1 MKEKNPTNGKKKQGF
16 LTILKKNWSGW
27 MLLLPAALVLYFF
40 VIRTTFLGAYWSLFN
55 MKGFKV
61 TDFIGLENYR
71 RVITDMSFMKNLWNT
86 VQYVLWSIVF
96 GYPLPIIL
104 AVLLNEA
111 VHLRNTFRFIIY
123 FPGVLPSVA
132 VSLLW
137 FFVLSPTQGGL
148 FNQILSIFG
157 VAPYGWLQDANWT
170 IFYIILSMTW
180 SGCGG
185 TAIYY
190 FAALQG
196 VSRELYEAA
205 IMDGAGFFKRFWV
218 VTMPHIYSI
227 SLLFLVRQIIGVF
240 SVMDQVM
247 QMTDGG
253 PNGASMTLG
262 LQIYRYA
269 FVDYRPQFAMALGM
283 VMFFLMIG
291 FTIFYFY
298 MDKKLAE

>member
-1 MKEKNPTNGKKKQGF
+1 MNKKNPAAKKKGGF
-16 LTILKKNWSGW
+16 LNILKKNWSGW
-27 MLLLPAALVLYFF
+27 LLLLPAALVLYFF
-40 VIRTTFLGAYWSLFN
+40 VIRPTFLGAYWSLFN

-61 TDFIGLENYR
+61 TNFVGLDNYK
-71 RVITDMSFMKNLWNT
+71 RVITDMAFMKNLWNT
-86 VQYVLWSIVF
+86 CQYVLWSIVL

-111 VHLRNTFRFIIY
+111 VHLRKTFRFLIY
-123 FPGVLPSVA
+123 FPGILPGVA

-137 FFVLSPTQGGL
+137 FFVLSPDQGGL
-148 FNQILSIFG
+148 FNQILANFG
-157 VAPYGWLQDANWT
+157 MEPYGWLQDGNWT

-205 IMDGAGFFKRFWV
+205 IMDGAGFMRRFWV
-218 VTMPHIYSI
+218 VTLPCIYNI

-298 MDKKLAE
+298 MDKKLSE

>member
-27 MLLLPAALVLYFF
+27 MLLIPAALVLYFF

>member
-1 MKEKNPTNGKKKQGF
+1 MKEKNPTNGKRKQGF

-27 MLLLPAALVLYFF
+27 MLLIPAALVLYFF

>member
-1 MKEKNPTNGKKKQGF
+1 MKRKKTGF
-16 LTILKKNWSGW
+16 LSILKKNWSGW
-27 MLLLPAALVLYFF
+27 LLVLPAALVLYFF
-40 VIRTTFLGAYWSLFN
+40 VIRPTFLGAYWSLFD
-55 MKGFKV
+55 MKGFKI
-61 TDFIGLENYR
+61 TKFIGLDNYK
-71 RVITDMSFMKNLWNT
+71 RVISDMSFLRNLWNT
-86 VQYVLWSIVF
+86 VKYVFWSIVL
-96 GYPLPIIL
+96 GYPIPIIL

-111 VHLRNTFRFIIY
+111 LHLRNTFRFIIY
-123 FPGVLPSVA
+123 FPGILPGVA

-137 FFVLSPTQGGL
+137 YFVLNPSQGGL
-148 FNQILSIFG
+148 FNQILGMFG
-157 VAPYGWLQDANWT
+157 MEPYGWLQDANWT

-196 VSRELYEAA
+196 VNRELYEAA
-205 IMDGAGFFKRFWV
+205 MMDGAGFVKRFFV
-218 VTMPHIYSI
+218 VTLPHIYSI

-240 SVMDQVM
+240 SVTDQVM

-253 PNGASMTLG
+253 PNGASMSLG

>member
-1 MKEKNPTNGKKKQGF
+1 MKAKNPTNGKKKQGF

-27 MLLLPAALVLYFF
+27 MLLLPAALILYFF
-40 VIRTTFLGAYWSLFN
+40 VIRTTFLGAYWSFFN

-61 TDFIGLENYR
+61 TDFVGLENYR
-71 RVITDMSFMKNLWNT
+71 RVITDMSFLKNLWNT
-86 VQYVLWSIVF
+86 VQYVLWSIVL

-111 VHLRNTFRFIIY
+111 VHLRKTFRFIIY
-123 FPGVLPSVA
+123 FPGVLPGVA

-157 VAPYGWLQDANWT
+157 IAPYGWLQDANWT

-218 VTMPHIYSI
+218 VTLPHIYNI

-269 FVDYRPQFAMALGM
+269 FVDYRPQFAMALG
-283 VMFFLMIG
+283 VIMFFLMIG

>member
-1 MKEKNPTNGKKKQGF
+1 MKEKNPTIGKKKKGF
-16 LTILKKNWSGW
+16 LDILKKNWSGW
-27 MLLLPAALVLYFF
+27 LLLLPAALVLYFF
-40 VIRTTFLGAYWSLFN
+40 VIRPTFLGAYWSFFN

-71 RVITDMSFMKNLWNT
+71 RVIGDMNFMKNLWNT
-86 VQYVLWSIVF
+86 CQYVLWSIVF

-111 VHLRNTFRFIIY
+111 VHLRNTFRFVIY
-123 FPGVLPSVA
+123 FPGILPGVA
-132 VSLLW
+132 VSLVW

-148 FNQILSIFG
+148 FNQILANLG
-157 VAPYGWLQDANWT
+157 MEPYGWLQDANWT

-218 VTMPHIYSI
+218 VTLPYIYNI

-298 MDKKLAE
+298 MDKKLSE

>member
-1 MKEKNPTNGKKKQGF
+1 MKEKNPTIGKKKKGF
-16 LTILKKNWSGW
+16 LDILKKNWSGW
-27 MLLLPAALVLYFF
+27 LLLLPAALVLYFF
-40 VIRTTFLGAYWSLFN
+40 VIRPTFLGAYWSFFN

-71 RVITDMSFMKNLWNT
+71 RVIGDMNFMKNLWNT
-86 VQYVLWSIVF
+86 CQYVLWSIVF

-111 VHLRNTFRFIIY
+111 VHLRNTFRFVIY
-123 FPGVLPSVA
+123 FPGILPGVA

-148 FNQILSIFG
+148 FNQILANFG
-157 VAPYGWLQDANWT
+157 MEPYGWLQDANWT

-218 VTMPHIYSI
+218 VTLPYIYNI

-291 FTIFYFY
+291 ITIFYFY
-298 MDKKLAE
+298 MDKKLSE